1 MKRVIATLIVTAAV
15 IAPSLAQ
22 AHHRDVVT
30 VREVVRPVYHHPA
43 VIVRHEPRSHYYA
56 EPGRWERS
64 RHHRDFRP
72 AYWRDGYRG
81 AYTQPVAWG
90 DRDRDGVPNRFD
102 NRPNNPRGDQDRDGI
117 PNRFDKRPLS
127 PHGDQDR
134 DGVPNRFDR
143 KPLDYRRN

>member
-22 AHHRDVVT
+22 AHRDVVV
-30 VREVVRPVYHHPA
+30 VREVRPVTHRPV
-43 VIVRHEPRSHYYA
+43 VIVRHEPRLYYYA
-56 EPGRWERS
+56 QPSRWERS
-64 RHHRDFRP
+64 RHDRDYRH
-72 AYWRDGYRG
+72 ADWREGYRG
-81 AYTQPVAWG
+81 VYTQPVGWG
-90 DRDRDGVPNRFD
+90 DRDRDGIPNRFD

-117 PNRFDKRPLS
+117 PNRFDNRPLN

-143 KPLDYRRN
+143 KPGDYRRY